1 MICYL
6 KGGYKQGSDALSL
19 RNEDR
24 QAQWEDCRLEHV
36 ASLTN
41 FLGKPSARAG
51 KGVGGGWWLQ
61 ASTGTLAGTLLGD
74 PLTGRAW
81 VLPDLGRSLGFW
93 RSPGP
98 SLQLLQRL
106 PLSLCPGLSAG

>member
-19 RNEDR
+19 RNENR

-41 FLGKPSARAG
+41 FLGKPSARTG
-51 KGVGGGWWLQ
+51 KGMGGGLVALGLQ
-61 ASTGTLAGTLLGD
+61 SEPRRDPLLG
-74 PLTGRAW
+74 
-81 VLPDLGRSLGFW
+81 
-93 RSPGP
+93 SPH
-98 SLQLLQRL
+98 R
-106 PLSLCPGLSAG
+106 PGLGPA